1 MAGIHEVLDRLCV
14 LILGGVDCEGVEGIA
29 ESRLAD
35 ELERGAH
42 QDGSHLNL
50 ISDIYH
56 QEKLPWKNSAIFA
69 QNIFGPPQILI
80 ICDI

>member
-35 ELERGAH
+35 ELERSAR

-50 ISDIYH
+50 ISDIYEGRQTSNNGH
-56 QEKLPWKNSAIFA
+56 VYFLRSRRDLGCE
-69 QNIFGPPQILI
+69 
-80 ICDI
+80 